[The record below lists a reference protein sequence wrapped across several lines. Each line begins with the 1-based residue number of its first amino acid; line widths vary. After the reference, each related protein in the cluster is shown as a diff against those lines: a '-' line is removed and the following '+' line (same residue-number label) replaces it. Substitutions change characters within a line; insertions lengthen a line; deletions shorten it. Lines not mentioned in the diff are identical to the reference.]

1 MGASFTRRIMRSFKF
16 TFLGLLS
23 VLILAACQIAST
35 AAPTLITSPEHTG
48 EPASQIGPVA
58 SETPDPSK
66 PTPGLLASLA
76 TNAAITAQTVKQTD
90 QASGVVATPQPTIEV
105 GNNWWNTSTFY
116 EIFVRSFKDSNGD
129 GIGDFK
135 GITSQLDYLN
145 DGDPNSHSDLGI
157 SGIWLM
163 PIMPSPSYHGYDV
176 IDYMNVN
183 PQYGSLA
190 DFKEL
195 VQECHKRGIRVII
208 DFVINHTS
216 SENPWFKQALA
227 GNKGFENWYIWSDS
241 HPNDNGPWGENAW
254 HKASNGRYYYGAFT
268 ADMPDLNYRNPM
280 VAQMME
286 MVTKFWLEEAGVDG
300 FRVDAA
306 RYLFEDGISK
316 QDTKETLQW
325 FQNWRS
331 YLKPLNAQAFT
342 VGEVWADSFVQK
354 KYVNPKGLDSL
365 FAFDLAEDIKG
376 AIYSPDPSRIIKAYQ
391 DAINTMPDFGFST
404 FLSNHDQERASNLYG
419 GDDGKSK
426 QAAFVYLTGPGIPF
440 LYYGEEIGMVGSKPD
455 PNIRKPM
462 QWTGEKTAGFTTG
475 SPWQDLNSD
484 VPVRN
489 VALQAKDPDSLL
501 SWYREL
507 IALRNAHP
515 VLSTAP
521 YLTFTSNCKTLYATL
536 RTDGKE
542 TLLTLLNIGGQEQNN
557 CTISIEKSPLAGEFT
572 ATEIWGKGSI
582 QTINFGADG
591 SLQNFL
597 VAPKLAG
604 GESLILKLGK

>member
-1 MGASFTRRIMRSFKF
+1 MRSFKF
-16 TFLGLLS
+16 TIPGLLTA
-23 VLILAACQIAST
+23 LILTACQMAST
-35 AAPTLITSPEHTG
+35 AAPTLSATPT
-48 EPASQIGPVA
+48 
-58 SETPDPSK
+58 ETPDPSK
-66 PTPGLLASLA
+66 PTQGLLASLA
-76 TNAAITAQTVKQTD
+76 TNAAITAQADKQTE
-90 QASGVVATPQPTIEV
+90 QASGVVATPQPSETS
-105 GNNWWNTSTFY
+105 GKDWWNTSTFY

-176 IDYMNVN
+176 IDYMSVN
-183 PQYGSLA
+183 PQYGTLA

-216 SENPWFKQALA
+216 SENPWFKQAVA
-227 GNKGFENWYIWSDS
+227 GNKGFENWYVWSDS
-241 HPNDNGPWGENAW
+241 QPRESGPWGENVW
-254 HKASNGRYYYGAFT
+254 HKASNGRYYYGVFT

-280 VAQMME
+280 VTQMMQ
-286 MVTKFWLEEAGVDG
+286 MVTKYWLEDVGLDG

-306 RYLFEDGISK
+306 RYLFEDGVSK
-316 QDTKETLQW
+316 QDTKDTIEW

-331 YLKPLNAQAFT
+331 YLKPTNPQAFT
-342 VGEVWADSFVQK
+342 VGEVWADTYVQK

-365 FAFDLAEDIKG
+365 FAFDLAENIKG
-376 AIYSPDPSRIIKAYQ
+376 AIYSPDPSRIIKGYQ
-391 DAINTMPDFGFST
+391 DAIEAMPDYGFST
-404 FLSNHDQERASNLYG
+404 FLSNHDQERVSDLYG

-440 LYYGEEIGMVGSKPD
+440 VYYGEEIGMLGAKPD
-455 PNIRKPM
+455 PNIRTPM
-462 QWTGEKTAGFTTG
+462 QWNAEKLAGFTTG
-475 SPWQDLNSD
+475 SPWKEINPDA
-484 VPVRN
+484 PKRN
-489 VALQAKDPDSLL
+489 VVLQSADPDSLL

-515 VLSTAP
+515 VLATAP
-521 YLTFTSNCKTLYATL
+521 YLSFTSNCNTLYATL
-536 RTDGKE
+536 RTDGAD
-542 TLLTLLNIGGQEQNN
+542 TLLTLMNIGGKEQKN
-557 CTISIEKSPLAGEFT
+557 CKISIEKSPLAGDYT
-572 ATEIWGKGSI
+572 TSSLWGKSTL
-582 QTINFGADG
+582 QTISFGVDG
-591 SLQNFL
+591 SLKDFQ
-597 VAPKLAG
+597 VAPLLAG

>member
-1 MGASFTRRIMRSFKF
+1 MHSFKL
-16 TFLGLLS
+16 TILGISAVFL
-23 VLILAACQIAST
+23 LAACQAASIT
-35 AAPTLITSPEHTG
+35 APAQSNTIVKSTESVEPISPTP
-48 EPASQIGPVA
+48 
-58 SETPDPSK
+58 SETPDPAK
-66 PTPGLLASLA
+66 PTPGLLASIA
-76 TNAAITAQTVKQTD
+76 TNAAVTAQAVKQTE
-90 QASGVVATPQPTIEV
+90 QASGIVATPQAAVEV

-116 EIFVRSFKDSNGD
+116 EIFVRSFKDSDGD

-183 PQYGSLA
+183 PQYGSMA

-208 DFVINHTS
+208 DLVVNHSS
-216 SENPWFKQALA
+216 SENPWFQQAVA
-227 GNKGFENWYIWSDS
+227 GNKGFENWYIWSDK
-241 HPNDNGPWGENAW
+241 HPNDNGPWGQNAW
-254 HKASNGRYYYGAFT
+254 HKASNGRYYYGVFT

-280 VAQMME
+280 VTQMME
-286 MVTKFWLEEAGVDG
+286 IVTAYWLEDVGVDG

-306 RYLFEDGISK
+306 RYLFEDGVSK
-316 QDTKETLQW
+316 QDTKDTVLW

-331 YLKPLNAQAFT
+331 FLKPINPEAFT
-342 VGEVWADSFVQK
+342 VGEVWAETFVQK
-354 KYVNPKGLDSL
+354 KYIDPKGLDSL

-376 AIYSPDPSRIIKAYQ
+376 AIYSPDPSRIIKSYQ
-391 DAINTMPDFGFST
+391 EAINAMPDYGFST
-404 FLSNHDQERASNLYG
+404 FLSNHDQERVSDLYG

-440 LYYGEEIGMVGSKPD
+440 VYYGEEIGMLGSKPD
-455 PNIRKPM
+455 PDIRKPM
-462 QWTGEKTAGFTTG
+462 QWTGDKTAGFTTG
-475 SPWQDLNSD
+475 LPWREVNKD

-489 VALQAKDPDSLL
+489 VAVQSANADSLL

-507 IALRNAHP
+507 IAIRNAHP
-515 VLSTAP
+515 VLATSP
-521 YLTFTSNCKTLYATL
+521 YLSFTSNCKTLYATL
-536 RTDGKE
+536 RTDGE
-542 TLLTLLNIGGQEQNN
+542 EALLTLLNIGGQVQEY
-557 CTISIEKSPLAGEFT
+557 CTISIEKSPLTGDYSAS
-572 ATEIWGKGSI
+572 AIWGTSSI

-591 SLQNFL
+591 SVKGFM

-604 GESLILKLGK
+604 GESLILKLEH

>member
-1 MGASFTRRIMRSFKF
+1 MRSFKF
-16 TFLGLLS
+16 TIPGLLTA
-23 VLILAACQIAST
+23 LILTACQMAST
-35 AAPTLITSPEHTG
+35 AAPTLSAAPT
-48 EPASQIGPVA
+48 
-58 SETPDPSK
+58 ETPDPSK
-66 PTPGLLASLA
+66 PTQGLLASLA
-76 TNAAITAQTVKQTD
+76 TNAAITAQADKQTE
-90 QASGVVATPQPTIEV
+90 QASGVVATPQPSETS
-105 GNNWWNTSTFY
+105 GKDWWNTSTFY

-176 IDYMNVN
+176 IDYMSVN
-183 PQYGSLA
+183 PQYGTLA

-216 SENPWFKQALA
+216 SENPWFKQAVA
-227 GNKGFENWYIWSDS
+227 GNKGFENWYVWSDS
-241 HPNDNGPWGENAW
+241 QPRESGPWGENVW
-254 HKASNGRYYYGAFT
+254 HKASNGRYYYGVFT

-280 VAQMME
+280 VTQMMQ
-286 MVTKFWLEEAGVDG
+286 MVTKYWLEDVGLDG

-306 RYLFEDGISK
+306 RYLFEDGVSK
-316 QDTKETLQW
+316 QDTKETIEW

-331 YLKPLNAQAFT
+331 YLKPINPQAFT
-342 VGEVWADSFVQK
+342 VGEVWADTYVQK

-376 AIYSPDPSRIIKAYQ
+376 AIYSPDPSRIIKGYQ
-391 DAINTMPDFGFST
+391 DAIEAMPDYGFST
-404 FLSNHDQERASNLYG
+404 FLSNHDQERVSDLYG

-440 LYYGEEIGMVGSKPD
+440 VYYGEEIGMLGAKPD
-455 PNIRKPM
+455 PNIRTPM
-462 QWTGEKTAGFTTG
+462 QWNAEKLAGFTTG
-475 SPWQDLNSD
+475 SPWKEINPDA
-484 VPVRN
+484 PKRN
-489 VALQAKDPDSLL
+489 VVLQSADPDSLL

-515 VLSTAP
+515 VLATAP
-521 YLTFTSNCKTLYATL
+521 YLSFTSNCNTLYATL
-536 RTDGKE
+536 RTDGAD
-542 TLLTLLNIGGQEQNN
+542 TLLTLMNIGGKEQKN
-557 CTISIEKSPLAGEFT
+557 CKISIEKSPLAGDYT
-572 ATEIWGKGSI
+572 TSSLWGKSTL
-582 QTINFGADG
+582 QTISFGVDG
-591 SLQNFL
+591 SLKDFQ
-597 VAPKLAG
+597 VAPLLAG

>member
-1 MGASFTRRIMRSFKF
+1 MRSFKF
-16 TFLGLLS
+16 TIPGLLTA
-23 VLILAACQIAST
+23 LILTACQIAST
-35 AAPTLITSPEHTG
+35 AAPTLSAAPT
-48 EPASQIGPVA
+48 
-58 SETPDPSK
+58 ETPDPSK
-66 PTPGLLASLA
+66 PTQGLLASLA
-76 TNAAITAQTVKQTD
+76 TNAAITAQADKQTE
-90 QASGVVATPQPTIEV
+90 QASGVVATPQPSETS
-105 GNNWWNTSTFY
+105 GKDWWNTSTFY

-176 IDYMNVN
+176 IDYMSVN
-183 PQYGSLA
+183 PQYGTLA

-216 SENPWFKQALA
+216 SENPWFKQAVA
-227 GNKGFENWYIWSDS
+227 GNKGFENWYVWSDS
-241 HPNDNGPWGENAW
+241 QPRESGPWGQNVW
-254 HKASNGRYYYGAFT
+254 HKASNGRYYYGVFT

-280 VAQMME
+280 VTQMME
-286 MVTKFWLEEAGVDG
+286 MVTKYWLEDVGLDG

-306 RYLFEDGISK
+306 RYLFEDGVSK
-316 QDTKETLQW
+316 QDTKETIEW

-331 YLKPLNAQAFT
+331 YLKPINPQAFT
-342 VGEVWADSFVQK
+342 VGEVWADTYVQK

-376 AIYSPDPSRIIKAYQ
+376 AIYSPDPSRIIKGYL
-391 DAINTMPDFGFST
+391 DAIEAMPDYGFST
-404 FLSNHDQERASNLYG
+404 FLSNHDQERVSDLYG

-440 LYYGEEIGMVGSKPD
+440 VYYGEEIGMLGAKPD
-455 PNIRKPM
+455 PNIRTPM
-462 QWTGEKTAGFTTG
+462 QWNAEKLAGFTTG
-475 SPWQDLNSD
+475 SPWKEINPDA
-484 VPVRN
+484 PKRN
-489 VALQAKDPDSLL
+489 VVLQSADPDSLL

-515 VLSTAP
+515 VLATAP
-521 YLTFTSNCKTLYATL
+521 YLSFTSNCNTLYATL
-536 RTDGKE
+536 RTDGAD
-542 TLLTLLNIGGQEQNN
+542 TLLTLMNIGGKEQKN
-557 CTISIEKSPLAGEFT
+557 CKISIEKSPLAGDYT
-572 ATEIWGKGSI
+572 TSSLWGKSTL
-582 QTINFGADG
+582 QTISFGVDG
-591 SLQNFL
+591 SLKDFQ
-597 VAPKLAG
+597 VAPLLAG

>member
-1 MGASFTRRIMRSFKF
+1 MRSFKF
-16 TFLGLLS
+16 TIPGLLTA
-23 VLILAACQIAST
+23 LILTACQMAST
-35 AAPTLITSPEHTG
+35 AAPTLSAAPT
-48 EPASQIGPVA
+48 
-58 SETPDPSK
+58 ETPDPSK
-66 PTPGLLASLA
+66 PTQGLLASLA
-76 TNAAITAQTVKQTD
+76 TNAAITAQADKQTE
-90 QASGVVATPQPTIEV
+90 QASGVVATPQPSETS
-105 GNNWWNTSTFY
+105 GKDWWNTSTFY

-176 IDYMNVN
+176 IDYMSVN
-183 PQYGSLA
+183 PQYGTLA

-216 SENPWFKQALA
+216 SENPWFKQAVA
-227 GNKGFENWYIWSDS
+227 GNKGFENWYVWSDS
-241 HPNDNGPWGENAW
+241 QPRESGPWGENVW
-254 HKASNGRYYYGAFT
+254 HKASNGRYYYGVFT

-280 VAQMME
+280 VTQMMQ
-286 MVTKFWLEEAGVDG
+286 MVTKYWLEDVGLDG

-306 RYLFEDGISK
+306 RYLFEDGVSK
-316 QDTKETLQW
+316 QDTKDTIEW

-331 YLKPLNAQAFT
+331 YLKPTNPQAFT
-342 VGEVWADSFVQK
+342 VGEVWADTYVQK

-365 FAFDLAEDIKG
+365 FAFDLAENIKG
-376 AIYSPDPSRIIKAYQ
+376 AIYSPDPSRIIKGYQ
-391 DAINTMPDFGFST
+391 DAIEAMPDYGFST
-404 FLSNHDQERASNLYG
+404 FLSNHDQERVSDLYG

-440 LYYGEEIGMVGSKPD
+440 VYYGEEIGMLGAKPD
-455 PNIRKPM
+455 PNIRTPM
-462 QWTGEKTAGFTTG
+462 QWNAEKLAGFTTG
-475 SPWQDLNSD
+475 SPWKEINPDA
-484 VPVRN
+484 PKRN
-489 VALQAKDPDSLL
+489 VVLQSADPDSLL

-515 VLSTAP
+515 VLATAP
-521 YLTFTSNCKTLYATL
+521 YLSFTSNCNTLYATL
-536 RTDGKE
+536 RTDGAD
-542 TLLTLLNIGGQEQNN
+542 TLLTLMNIGGKEQKN
-557 CTISIEKSPLAGEFT
+557 CKISIEKSPLAGDYT
-572 ATEIWGKGSI
+572 TSSLWGKSTL
-582 QTINFGADG
+582 QTISFGVDG
-591 SLQNFL
+591 SLKDFQ
-597 VAPKLAG
+597 VAPLLAG